1 MIPETE
7 LGLSVR
13 ELSSNSYGLKFSG
26 DGGLGPGGLGSGYGL
41 SSSFFF
47 KVTAKIIAKIT
58 TNKKIP
64 PPIKIFLFLLFEPS
78 FVFLYYPKSFSEF
91 S

>member
-7 LGLSVR
+7 LGLYTT
-13 ELSSNSYGLKFSG
+13 EFSSSLYGLKFSG
-26 DGGLGPGGLGSGYGL
+26 DGGLGPGGSGPGYGL

-64 PPIKIFLFLLFEPS
+64 PPIKIFFFLLFEPS
-78 FVFLYYPKSFSEF
+78 FVFLYVPKSFSEF